1 MNRFLQNSRKG
12 KNTWWRYVLSFL
24 SIIVAFVIINLVI
37 RSFIGDLRARFSG
50 NDLAQ
55 DVIMYSL
62 ISFTF
67 LFALLIFG
75 IVSTKL
81 HQRPFMTYIN
91 IEKTFNMKAFIV
103 GFLIFGILI
112 FISNLLT
119 DYAKFELFL
128 KDFKWKNFSL
138 LFILSFISIAIQ
150 SFFEELVVRGYILQG
165 LSLKIK
171 KLIPLL
177 VVNSLIF
184 GIMHFGYGIESFT
197 ASFLFGLS
205 LVWVVVLQ
213 NRIEYV
219 TGAHLANN
227 LVLSLFFIDINEATN
242 KDFSWSFNFTE
253 IGLHILLLLIFCTI
267 SFYLTKTNAFKES
280 Y

>member
-1 MNRFLQNSRKG
+1 MNRFLENSRKG
-12 KNTWWRYVLSFL
+12 KNTWWRYVISFL
-24 SIIVAFVIINLVI
+24 SIIVAFVIINLVV

-81 HQRPFMTYIN
+81 HQRPFITYIN
-91 IEKTFNMKAFIV
+91 IEKTFNMKAFIA

-128 KDFKWKNFSL
+128 KDFQWKNFSL
-138 LFILSFISIAIQ
+138 LFIFSFVSIAIQ

-184 GIMHFGYGIESFT
+184 GILHFGYGIESFT

-205 LVWVVVLQ
+205 LAWVVILQ

-227 LVLSLFFIDINEATN
+227 LVLSLFFIDLNEATN

-253 IGLHILLLLIFCTI
+253 IGLHILLLLIFCSI